1 MELRI
6 IGNEIELAGFLKAL
20 GTATL
25 QVQPEEHI
33 VPAIVEESKVLP
45 KIDRVMVK
53 PINDDGK
60 LYIPTKDAMT
70 HFNLCRQT
78 LINYT
83 HAGMPHK
90 REGKYFLF
98 CLDDIEPWIKSYQ
111 SASNKSKSHLN
122 KSKKKLDISK
132 FAKWKSN
139 LTKMCRDVNKDEGK
153 MLSLTYKY
161 MTKNYGIVWEQSKK
175 DFYHENGYTPASTCQ
190 IAYWLESKKPA
201 YKNLTQS
208 CLYTVLKMENEK

>member
-6 IGNEIELAGFLKAL
+6 VGNEIELAEFLKAL
-20 GTATL
+20 GTSTL
-25 QVQPEEHI
+25 QIQKE

-45 KIDRVMVK
+45 KIDRTIVK

-60 LYIPTKDAMT
+60 LYIPMKDAMT

-90 REGKYFLF
+90 REGRYFLF
-98 CLDDIEPWIKSYQ
+98 CLDDIEPWINNRHSVNKKSQ
-111 SASNKSKSHLN
+111 SHINKP
-122 KSKKKLDISK
+122 KKVDASK
-132 FAKWKSN
+132 FAKWKSV
-139 LTKMCRDVNKDEGK
+139 LSKMCRDANKDEGK

-208 CLYTVLKMENEK
+208 CLYTVLKQERSENVT